1 MVTPFVWM
9 ILTSLKPAT
18 ELVEFAFLPKNPT
31 LANYAEVL
39 STNNFGRW
47 YFNSILIAV
56 ISTASVAFFDTLV
69 GYTLNKF
76 DFPGKHIIFIGILA
90 TLMVPTEMLI
100 IPWFNMSV
108 QAGWN
113 QGPAQYW
120 GIVFPGVIT
129 AVGIFLMRQFFDG
142 VPNELL
148 DAARID
154 GMNEFGIFWRIA
166 VPLVKPAIAALCIF
180 NFIGNWNAYLWPL
193 IIASTREF
201 YTLPVGLSFFR
212 GETSTQW
219 EMIMTGAS
227 LATVPLVADLPHLPA
242 PDHQGDRADRPEGV
256 IDELSTPNLQP
267 ACPAAGLSL
276 TRRRCLF
283 EPMLAAHEAHAV
295 MLAECGIITPR
306 MPRPSSRRW
315 RRSGR
320 MASSPTPISR
330 RIEDLFFRI
339 EARIIALAGADDG
352 GNLQLAR
359 SRNDLGHALARMAL
373 RTHAAG
379 SCRPAAG
386 RCAARCWG
394 RRFRH
399 LDTLMPGYTHTQ
411 PAQPSPLRT
420 IWRACSPTWRTTRRG
435 SPPPMPTSTSRR
447 WARLR

>member
-1 MVTPFVWM
+1 MATSFDSEADARLTAAERLVARPARSRTHFSAGLLLTYLLLTLGAVVMVTPFVWM

-18 ELVEFAFLPKNPT
+18 ELVEFAFLPKQPT
-31 LANYAEVL
+31 LANYGEVL

-47 YFNSILIAV
+47 YFNSILIAA

-76 DFPGKHIIFIGILA
+76 DFPGKQIIFIGILA

-154 GMNEFGIFWRIA
+154 GMHEFGIFRRIA

-227 LATVPLVADLPHLPA
+227 LATVPLLLIFLIF
-242 PDHQGDRADRPEGV
+242 QR
-256 IDELSTPNLQP
+256 Q
-267 ACPAAGLSL
+267 
-276 TRRRCLF
+276 
-283 EPMLAAHEAHAV
+283 
-295 MLAECGIITPR
+295 IIK
-306 MPRPSSRRW
+306 
-315 RRSGR
+315 G
-320 MASSPTPISR
+320 
-330 RIEDLFFRI
+330 
-339 EARIIALAGADDG
+339 IALTGLKG
-352 GNLQLAR
+352 
-359 SRNDLGHALARMAL
+359 
-373 RTHAAG
+373 
-379 SCRPAAG
+379 
-386 RCAARCWG
+386 
-394 RRFRH
+394 
-399 LDTLMPGYTHTQ
+399 
-411 PAQPSPLRT
+411 
-420 IWRACSPTWRTTRRG
+420 
-435 SPPPMPTSTSRR
+435 
-447 WARLR
+447 

>member
-1 MVTPFVWM
+1 MAISVDSSAEHRLEVAERLVSKPPRTRNRFTWEMLFTYLLLSAGAVVMVTPFIWM

-18 ELVEFAFLPKNPT
+18 ELVQFSFLPRNPT
-31 LANYAEVL
+31 LTNYAEVL

-47 YFNSILIAV
+47 YFNSILIAT

-76 DFPGKHIIFIGILA
+76 EFPGKNIIFVGILA

-108 QAGWN
+108 QMGWN

-166 VPLVKPAIAALCIF
+166 MPLVKPAVAALCIF

-193 IIASTREF
+193 IVASTREF

-227 LATVPLVADLPHLPA
+227 LATVPLLIVFLIF
-242 PDHQGDRADRPEGV
+242 QR
-256 IDELSTPNLQP
+256 Q
-267 ACPAAGLSL
+267 
-276 TRRRCLF
+276 
-283 EPMLAAHEAHAV
+283 
-295 MLAECGIITPR
+295 IIK
-306 MPRPSSRRW
+306 
-315 RRSGR
+315 G
-320 MASSPTPISR
+320 
-330 RIEDLFFRI
+330 
-339 EARIIALAGADDG
+339 IALTGIKG
-352 GNLQLAR
+352 
-359 SRNDLGHALARMAL
+359 
-373 RTHAAG
+373 
-379 SCRPAAG
+379 
-386 RCAARCWG
+386 
-394 RRFRH
+394 
-399 LDTLMPGYTHTQ
+399 
-411 PAQPSPLRT
+411 
-420 IWRACSPTWRTTRRG
+420 
-435 SPPPMPTSTSRR
+435 
-447 WARLR
+447 